1 MYICYIFHMLILS
14 DISKTVTFH
23 YQVPIKCLSLEECFA
38 AAEKGTLYL
47 KDGFQLPNLQMEKME
62 ITMFTQMSDADVEG
76 ILAYA
81 CQSQII
87 TELVYVSK
95 AKFSN

>member
-1 MYICYIFHMLILS
+1 MTLS
-14 DISKTVTFH
+14 DVSKTVTFH
-23 YQVPIKCLSLEECFA
+23 SQVPIKCLSVEECFA
-38 AAEKGTLYL
+38 EAEEGTLYL
-47 KDGFQLPNLQMEKME
+47 KDGIELSNLQMEKME
-62 ITMFTQMSDADVEG
+62 ISMSTQMSDVDVEG